1 MVEEFLQPMQDIDAS
16 VPPATPT
23 GNIALGTPAQLTDFA
38 PVLKWLLVNVV
49 LAIALFVLWQ
59 FGLIQ
64 AVLATDRTHVSSILA
79 GIFVLTVLHCLYWT
93 WITSAD
99 LVAARRVRALATGS
113 RLPLSLVDGRV
124 QIGPN
129 TLPPGIVSDYVANLV
144 RKAEFGSGS
153 GFNQTVL
160 LRSFADRLRAR
171 EKLGLFVSEG
181 LLRLALLGTAI
192 GFILMLIPL
201 SGLTSF
207 DAETLRGAL
216 SGMTSGMAIALNVTV
231 TGIGSA
237 LILKFEYYL
246 LDTAIHELFELT
258 AEVTEV
264 AIIPRLGKSG
274 E

>member
-1 MVEEFLQPMQDIDAS
+1 MQDIEAS

-23 GNIALGTPAQLTDFA
+23 GNIVLGTPAQLRDFA
-38 PVLKWLLVNVV
+38 PVLKWLLVNIV
-49 LAIALFVLWQ
+49 LAIALFMLWQ

-79 GIFVLTVLHCLYWT
+79 AIFALTVLHCLYWT
-93 WITSAD
+93 WVTSTD
-99 LVAARRVRALATGS
+99 LIAARQVRAAATAS
-113 RLPLSLVDGRV
+113 RQPLSLVNGRV
-124 QIGPN
+124 QIGA
-129 TLPPGIVSDYVANLV
+129 TVLRPGIVSDYIANLI
-144 RKAEFGSGS
+144 RKAQFSAPNAAS
-153 GFNQTVL
+153 FNQTVL

-207 DAETLRGAL
+207 DADTLRGAL